1 MEKLSK
7 KDLSEKLFEFKE
19 NPIKAK
25 EYIEDLICVN
35 KGYLYYG
42 SINLDETFFINIK
55 DFKEQL
61 NEDIS
66 EMRRISKENPLME
79 EDEDL
84 YYEKNKDIEYSK
96 VQIGAS
102 FYKDLKNESSQI
114 INNLEDS
121 SSYKMRVNNTLVSKI
136 DKINN
141 SLENIEGSFLLEYTP
156 YLSSLYLT
164 KKNENDEFKT
174 KTYNF
179 MGNELQKEEP
189 SYKEFYARKKYNENH
204 RIAYKELNNFLNSGS
219 KSKEDFLNLA
229 SGFNSF
235 TDESFMNRS
244 NRFSKAELK
253 IVPDL
258 QEKNYIKIVKDDKEL
273 TVNGK
278 DVNLGEL
285 ITLDNSGMFL
295 FYKEQDKVKEHEKTL
310 DEMTYEVRKI
320 KRELEKEDFQS
331 LKEKVYSLVLNDD
344 NIREMTGDFKNKN
357 FTENKNL
364 VENEVKEIYE
374 DIFNGL
380 GNEFTNNFLVNNA
393 ENLGLTVNDDKKI
406 KEFLGENPED
416 YKETNYKETMNE
428 YVKNIYMVYVQEFG
442 AKVTAFSLNPNSTD
456 ITDEF
461 SEEEISGNSKYS
473 NNNVKNLEKVYD
485 DLYKYGKREVEKGK
499 EFLNNSIG
507 YSRLAE
513 IVGLE
518 VDMFSTKFH
527 ELEKKNELKEEKEL
541 SYKTKEKDIEKKETK
556 ENSKDDFDF

>member
-7 KDLSEKLFEFKE
+7 KDLREKLFEFKE

-42 SINLDETFFINIK
+42 SINLDETFFVHTK

-66 EMRRISKENPLME
+66 EMRRISEENPLME
-79 EDEDL
+79 KDEDL

-114 INNLEDS
+114 INNLKDD

-141 SLENIEGSFLLEYTP
+141 SFENIEGSFLLEYTP

-189 SYKEFYARKKYNENH
+189 SYKEFYVRKKYKEDNK
-204 RIAYKELNNFLNSGS
+204 IAYEELSAFLNSGS
-219 KSKEDFLNLA
+219 KSEENVLSLEN
-229 SGFNSF
+229 GFDNF
-235 TDESFMNRS
+235 TDESIIDRK
-244 NRFSKAELK
+244 NRFSKVELN

-320 KRELEKEDFQS
+320 KRELEKESFQS
-331 LKEKVYSLVLNDD
+331 LKENVYSLILNDD
-344 NIREMTGDFKNKN
+344 NIREIIGDFKNKN
-357 FTENKNL
+357 FIENKNL
-364 VENEVKEIYE
+364 LENEVKEIYE

-380 GNEFTNNFLVNNA
+380 ESDFTNNFLVNNA
-393 ENLGLTVNDDKKI
+393 QNLGLTVNDDKKI

-416 YKETNYKETMNE
+416 YKETMTE
-428 YVKNIYMVYVQEFG
+428 YVKSIYMVNVQEFG
-442 AKVTAFSLNPNSTD
+442 AKATAFSLNPNSTD

-461 SEEEISGNSKYS
+461 SEEEILGSS
-473 NNNVKNLEKVYD
+473 NNNVKKLEKVYD

-507 YSRLAE
+507 YSRLAK
-513 IVGLE
+513 IVKLE
-518 VDMFSTKFH
+518 VDMFSTKFY
-527 ELEKKNELKEEKEL
+527 ELEKKNELKEERKL
-541 SYKTKEKDIEKKETK
+541 SYKEKDIEKEKMK
-556 ENSKDDFDF
+556 ENSKDNFDFGIE

>member
-7 KDLSEKLFEFKE
+7 EDLREKLFEFKE

-42 SINLDETFFINIK
+42 SINLDETFFIHTK

-61 NEDIS
+61 NKDIS
-66 EMRRISKENPLME
+66 EMRRISEENPLME
-79 EDEDL
+79 KDEDL

-102 FYKDLKNESSQI
+102 FYKDLKNESFQI
-114 INNLEDS
+114 INNLENN
-121 SSYKMRVNNTLVSKI
+121 SSYKMRVNNSLVGKI
-136 DKINN
+136 DTINN
-141 SLENIEGSFLLEYTP
+141 SLEKIEGSFLLEYTP

-164 KKNENDEFKT
+164 KKDENDEFKT

-189 SYKEFYARKKYNENH
+189 SYKEFYARKKYKEDNK
-204 RIAYKELNNFLNSGS
+204 IAYKELNDFLNSGS
-219 KSKEDFLNLA
+219 KSEEDVLNLR
-229 SGFNSF
+229 SGFNNF
-235 TDESFMNRS
+235 TDESIIDTE
-244 NRFSKAELK
+244 NRFSKVELK

-285 ITLDNSGMFL
+285 IVLNNSGMFL

-320 KRELEKEDFQS
+320 KRELAKESFQS
-331 LKEKVYSLVLNDD
+331 LKEDVFSLVLNDD
-344 NIREMTGDFKNKN
+344 NIREITSDFKNKN
-357 FTENKNL
+357 FIENKNL
-364 VENEVKEIYE
+364 LENEVKEIYE

-380 GNEFTNNFLVNNA
+380 GNDFTNNFLVNNA
-393 ENLGLTVNDDKKI
+393 QNLGLTVNDVKKI
-406 KEFLGENPED
+406 KEFLEENPE
-416 YKETNYKETMNE
+416 NYKETMNE
-428 YVKNIYMVYVQEFG
+428 YVKNIYMVSVQEFG
-442 AKVTAFSLNPNSTD
+442 AKATAFSLNPNSKD

-461 SEEEISGNSKYS
+461 SKKEIVGSS
-473 NNNVKNLEKVYD
+473 NNNVKKLEKVYD
-485 DLYKYGKREVEKGK
+485 DLYKYGKREVDKGK
-499 EFLNNSIG
+499 EFLNNSIA
-507 YSRLAE
+507 YSRLAKM
-513 IVGLE
+513 VNLE
-518 VDMFSTKFH
+518 VDMFSTKFY
-527 ELEKKNELKEEKEL
+527 ELEKKNELKEERKL
-541 SYKTKEKDIEKKETK
+541 SYKEKDIEKEKMKEH
-556 ENSKDDFDF
+556 SKDNFDFGIE

>member
-7 KDLSEKLFEFKE
+7 KDLREKLFEFKE

-42 SINLDETFFINIK
+42 SINLDETFFIHNK

-61 NEDIS
+61 NGDIS

-79 EDEDL
+79 KDENL

-96 VQIGAS
+96 VQIGAT
-102 FYKDLKNESSQI
+102 FYKDLKNESFQI

-121 SSYKMRVNNTLVSKI
+121 ISYKMRVNNTLVSKI

-164 KKNENDEFKT
+164 KKDENDEFKT

-179 MGNELQKEEP
+179 MGNELEKEEP
-189 SYKEFYARKKYNENH
+189 SYKEFYARKKYEENH
-204 RIAYKELNNFLNSGS
+204 KIAYKELNIFLNSGS
-219 KSKEDFLNLA
+219 KSKEDFFNLE

-235 TDESFMNRS
+235 TDESIINRK
-244 NRFSKAELK
+244 NRFSKVELN

-258 QEKNYIKIVKDDKEL
+258 QEKNYIKIVKDDEEL

-285 ITLDNSGMFL
+285 IVLDNSGMFL

-331 LKEKVYSLVLNDD
+331 LKENVYSLVLNDD
-344 NIREMTGDFKNKN
+344 NIREITGNFKNKN
-357 FTENKNL
+357 FIENKNL
-364 VENEVKEIYE
+364 VENKVKEIYE

-380 GNEFTNNFLVNNA
+380 GNDFTNNFLVNNA
-393 ENLGLTVNDDKKI
+393 QNLGLTVNDDKKI
-406 KEFLGENPED
+406 KEFLEENPE
-416 YKETNYKETMNE
+416 NYKETMNE
-428 YVKNIYMVYVQEFG
+428 YVKNIYMVNVQEFG
-442 AKVTAFSLNPNSTD
+442 AKATAFSLNPNSTD

-461 SEEEISGNSKYS
+461 SEKEILGKLKT
-473 NNNVKNLEKVYD
+473 NNYVKKLEKVYD
-485 DLYKYGKREVEKGK
+485 DLYKFGKREVEKGK
-499 EFLNNSIG
+499 EFLNNSVA
-507 YSRLAE
+507 YSRLAKM
-513 IVGLE
+513 VNLE
-518 VDMFSTKFH
+518 VDMFSTKFYD
-527 ELEKKNELKEEKEL
+527 LEIKNELKEEKEL
-541 SYKTKEKDIEKKETK
+541 SYKTKEKDIEKEKTK
-556 ENSKDDFDF
+556 ENSKDDFDFGIE

>member
-7 KDLSEKLFEFKE
+7 KDLREKLFEFKE

-42 SINLDETFFINIK
+42 SINLDETFFVHTK

-66 EMRRISKENPLME
+66 EMRRISEENSLME

-114 INNLEDS
+114 INNLKDD

-141 SLENIEGSFLLEYTP
+141 SFENIEGSFLLEYTP

-189 SYKEFYARKKYNENH
+189 SYKEFYVRKKYKEDNK
-204 RIAYKELNNFLNSGS
+204 IAYEELSAFLNSGS
-219 KSKEDFLNLA
+219 KSEENVLSLEN
-229 SGFNSF
+229 GFDNF
-235 TDESFMNRS
+235 TDESIIDRK
-244 NRFSKAELK
+244 NRFSKVELN

-331 LKEKVYSLVLNDD
+331 LKENVYSLVLNDD
-344 NIREMTGDFKNKN
+344 NIREIIGDFKNKN
-357 FTENKNL
+357 FTKNKNL
-364 VENEVKEIYE
+364 VENLVENELKEIYE

-380 GNEFTNNFLVNNA
+380 GNDFTNNFLVNNA
-393 ENLGLTVNDDKKI
+393 QNLGLTVNDDKKI
-406 KEFLGENPED
+406 KEFLGENSED
-416 YKETNYKETMNE
+416 YKETMNE
-428 YVKNIYMVYVQEFG
+428 YVKSIYMVNIQEFG
-442 AKVTAFSLNPNSTD
+442 TKATAFSLNPNSTD

-461 SEEEISGNSKYS
+461 SEEEILGSS
-473 NNNVKNLEKVYD
+473 NNNVKKLEKVYD

-507 YSRLAE
+507 YSRLAK
-513 IVGLE
+513 IVKLE
-518 VDMFSTKFH
+518 VDMFSTKFY

-541 SYKTKEKDIEKKETK
+541 SYKTKEKDIEKTK
-556 ENSKDDFDF
+556 ENSKDDFDFGIE

>member
-7 KDLSEKLFEFKE
+7 KDLREKLFEFKE

-42 SINLDETFFINIK
+42 SINLDETFFIHTK

-66 EMRRISKENPLME
+66 EMRRISEENPLME

-114 INNLEDS
+114 INNLKDD
-121 SSYKMRVNNTLVSKI
+121 SSYKMRVNNTLVRKI

-189 SYKEFYARKKYNENH
+189 SYKEFYARKKYKENDK
-204 RIAYKELNNFLNSGS
+204 IAYEELNAFLNSGS
-219 KSKEDFLNLA
+219 KSKEDFLNLE

-235 TDESFMNRS
+235 TDESIIDTK
-244 NRFSKAELK
+244 NRFSKVELK

-258 QEKNYIKIVKDDKEL
+258 QEKNYIKIVNDDKEL

-285 ITLDNSGMFL
+285 MVLNNSGMFL

-331 LKEKVYSLVLNDD
+331 LKENVYSLVLNDD
-344 NIREMTGDFKNKN
+344 NIREIIGDFKNKN
-357 FTENKNL
+357 FIENKNL
-364 VENEVKEIYE
+364 LENEVKEIYE

-380 GNEFTNNFLVNNA
+380 ESDFTNNFLVNNA
-393 ENLGLTVNDDKKI
+393 QNLGLTVNDDKKI
-406 KEFLGENPED
+406 KEFLEENPE
-416 YKETNYKETMNE
+416 NYKETMNE
-428 YVKNIYMVYVQEFG
+428 YVKSIYMVNVQEFRTK
-442 AKVTAFSLNPNSTD
+442 ATAFSLNPNSTD

-461 SEEEISGNSKYS
+461 SEEEILGSS
-473 NNNVKNLEKVYD
+473 NNNVKKLEKVYD

-507 YSRLAE
+507 YSRLAK
-513 IVGLE
+513 IVKLE
-518 VDMFSTKFH
+518 VDMFSTKFY
-527 ELEKKNELKEEKEL
+527 ELEKKNELKEERKL
-541 SYKTKEKDIEKKETK
+541 SYKEKDIEKEKTE
-556 ENSKDDFDF
+556 ENSKDDFDFGIE

>member
-7 KDLSEKLFEFKE
+7 KDVREKLFEFKE
-19 NPIKAK
+19 NPIRAK

-42 SINLDETFFINIK
+42 NINLDETFFIHIK

-61 NEDIS
+61 NGDMS
-66 EMRRISKENPLME
+66 EMRRISEENPLME
-79 EDEDL
+79 KDEDL

-96 VQIGAS
+96 VEIGAT

-114 INNLEDS
+114 INNLKDS
-121 SSYKMRVNNTLVSKI
+121 ISYKMRVNNSLVSRI

-141 SLENIEGSFLLEYTP
+141 FLENIEGSFLLEYTP

-189 SYKEFYARKKYNENH
+189 SYKEFYVRKKYKEDNK
-204 RIAYKELNNFLNSGS
+204 IAYEELSAFLNSGS
-219 KSKEDFLNLA
+219 KSEENVLSLEN
-229 SGFNSF
+229 GFDNF
-235 TDESFMNRS
+235 TDESIIDRK
-244 NRFSKAELK
+244 NRFSKVELN

-331 LKEKVYSLVLNDD
+331 LKENVYSLVLNDD
-344 NIREMTGDFKNKN
+344 NIRKITGDFKNKN
-357 FTENKNL
+357 FIENKNL
-364 VENEVKEIYE
+364 IENEVKEIYE

-380 GNEFTNNFLVNNA
+380 GNDFTNNFLVNNA
-393 ENLGLTVNDDKKI
+393 QNLGLTVNDDKKI
-406 KEFLGENPED
+406 KEFLEENPE
-416 YKETNYKETMNE
+416 NYKETMNE
-428 YVKNIYMVYVQEFG
+428 YVKNIYMVSVQEFG
-442 AKVTAFSLNPNSTD
+442 AKATAFSLNPNSTD

-461 SEEEISGNSKYS
+461 SEKEILGSS
-473 NNNVKNLEKVYD
+473 NNNVKKLEKVYD
-485 DLYKYGKREVEKGK
+485 DLYKFGKREVEKGK
-499 EFLNNSIG
+499 EFLNNSVA
-507 YSRLAE
+507 YSRLAKM
-513 IVGLE
+513 VNLE
-518 VDMFSTKFH
+518 VDMFSTKFYD
-527 ELEKKNELKEEKEL
+527 LEIKNELKEEKEL
-541 SYKTKEKDIEKKETK
+541 SYKAKEKDIEKEKTK

>member
-7 KDLSEKLFEFKE
+7 KDVREKLFEFKE

-42 SINLDETFFINIK
+42 SINLDETFFIHTK

-66 EMRRISKENPLME
+66 EMRRISEENSLME

-96 VQIGAS
+96 VKIGAT

-114 INNLEDS
+114 INNLEDD
-121 SSYKMRVNNTLVSKI
+121 SSYKMRLNNSLVSKI

-164 KKNENDEFKT
+164 KKDENDEFKT

-179 MGNELQKEEP
+179 MGNELEKEEP
-189 SYKEFYARKKYNENH
+189 SYKEFYARKKYEENH
-204 RIAYKELNNFLNSGS
+204 KIAYKELNIFLNSGS
-219 KSKEDFLNLA
+219 KSKEDFLNLE

-235 TDESFMNRS
+235 TDESIINRK
-244 NRFSKAELK
+244 NRFSKVELN

-258 QEKNYIKIVKDDKEL
+258 QEKNYIKIVKDDEEL
-273 TVNGK
+273 KVNGK

-285 ITLDNSGMFL
+285 IVLDNSGMFL

-310 DEMTYEVRKI
+310 DEMTYEVRKL

-331 LKEKVYSLVLNDD
+331 LKENVYSLVLNDD
-344 NIREMTGDFKNKN
+344 NIREITNNFKNKN
-357 FTENKNL
+357 FIENKNF
-364 VENEVKEIYE
+364 VENKVKEIYE
-374 DIFNGL
+374 DIFTGL
-380 GNEFTNNFLVNNA
+380 GNDFTNNFLVNNA
-393 ENLGLTVNDDKKI
+393 QNLGLTVNDDKKI

-428 YVKNIYMVYVQEFG
+428 YVKNIYMVNVQEFG
-442 AKVTAFSLNPNSTD
+442 AKATAFSLNPNSTD

-461 SEEEISGNSKYS
+461 SEEEILGSS
-473 NNNVKNLEKVYD
+473 NNNVKKLEKVYD

-499 EFLNNSIG
+499 EFLNNSVAF
-507 YSRLAE
+507 SRLAKM
-513 IVGLE
+513 VKLE
-518 VDMFSTKFH
+518 VDMFSTKFY
-527 ELEKKNELKEEKEL
+527 ELEIKNELKEKRKL
-541 SYKTKEKDIEKKETK
+541 SDKAKDNDIEK
-556 ENSKDDFDF
+556 ENSKDDFDFGIE

>member
-7 KDLSEKLFEFKE
+7 KDLREKLFEFKE

-42 SINLDETFFINIK
+42 SINLDETFFIHNK

-66 EMRRISKENPLME
+66 EMRRISNENPLME
-79 EDEDL
+79 KDENV

-96 VQIGAS
+96 VQIGAT
-102 FYKDLKNESSQI
+102 FYKDLKNESFQI
-114 INNLEDS
+114 INNLEDD
-121 SSYKMRVNNTLVSKI
+121 SSYKMRVNNTLVGKI

-141 SLENIEGSFLLEYTP
+141 SLEKIEGSFLLEYTP

-164 KKNENDEFKT
+164 KKNNNDEFKT

-189 SYKEFYARKKYNENH
+189 SYKEFYVRKKYKEDNK
-204 RIAYKELNNFLNSGS
+204 IAYEELSAFLNSGS
-219 KSKEDFLNLA
+219 KSEENVLSLGN
-229 SGFNSF
+229 GFDNF
-235 TDESFMNRS
+235 TDESIIDKK
-244 NRFSKAELK
+244 NRFSKVELN

-258 QEKNYIKIVKDDKEL
+258 QEKNYIKIVKDDEEL

-285 ITLDNSGMFL
+285 IVLDNSGMFL

-331 LKEKVYSLVLNDD
+331 LKENVYSLVLNDD
-344 NIREMTGDFKNKN
+344 NIREITNDFKNKN
-357 FTENKNL
+357 FIENKNF
-364 VENEVKEIYE
+364 VENEVKKIYE
-374 DIFNGL
+374 DIFTGL
-380 GNEFTNNFLVNNA
+380 GNDFTNNFLVNNA
-393 ENLGLTVNDDKKI
+393 QNLGLTVNDDKKI
-406 KEFLGENPED
+406 KEFLEENPE
-416 YKETNYKETMNE
+416 NYKETMNE
-428 YVKNIYMVYVQEFG
+428 YVKNIYMVNVQEFG
-442 AKVTAFSLNPNSTD
+442 AKATAFSLNPNSTD

-461 SEEEISGNSKYS
+461 SEKEILGSS
-473 NNNVKNLEKVYD
+473 NNNVEKLEKVYD
-485 DLYKYGKREVEKGK
+485 DLYKFGKREVEKGK
-499 EFLNNSIG
+499 EFLNNSVA
-507 YSRLAE
+507 YSRLAKM
-513 IVGLE
+513 VNLE
-518 VDMFSTKFH
+518 VDMFSTKFYD
-527 ELEKKNELKEEKEL
+527 LEIKNELKEERKL
-541 SYKTKEKDIEKKETK
+541 SYKAKEKDIEKEKTK
-556 ENSKDDFDF
+556 ENSKDDDFGIE

>member
-7 KDLSEKLFEFKE
+7 KDLREKLFEFKE

-42 SINLDETFFINIK
+42 SINLDETFFIHNK

-66 EMRRISKENPLME
+66 EMRRISNENPLME
-79 EDEDL
+79 KDENV

-96 VQIGAS
+96 VQIGAT
-102 FYKDLKNESSQI
+102 FYKDLKNESFQI
-114 INNLEDS
+114 INNLKDD
-121 SSYKMRVNNTLVSKI
+121 SSYKMRVNNTLVRKI

-179 MGNELQKEEP
+179 MGNELEKEEP
-189 SYKEFYARKKYNENH
+189 SYKEFYARKKYEENH
-204 RIAYKELNNFLNSGS
+204 KTAYKELNNFLNSGS
-219 KSKEDFLNLA
+219 KSKEDFLNLE

-235 TDESFMNRS
+235 TDENMINRK
-244 NRFSKAELK
+244 NRFSKVELN

-331 LKEKVYSLVLNDD
+331 LKENVYSLVLNDD
-344 NIREMTGDFKNKN
+344 NIRKITGDFKNKN
-357 FTENKNL
+357 FIENKNL
-364 VENEVKEIYE
+364 IENEVKEIYE

-380 GNEFTNNFLVNNA
+380 GNDFTNNFLVNNA
-393 ENLGLTVNDDKKI
+393 QNLGLTVNDDKKI
-406 KEFLGENPED
+406 KEFLEENPE
-416 YKETNYKETMNE
+416 NYKETMNE
-428 YVKNIYMVYVQEFG
+428 YVKSIYMVNVQEFG
-442 AKVTAFSLNPNSTD
+442 TKATAFSLNPNSTD

-461 SEEEISGNSKYS
+461 SEEEILGSS
-473 NNNVKNLEKVYD
+473 NNNVKKLEKVYD

-507 YSRLAE
+507 YSRLAK
-513 IVGLE
+513 IVKLE
-518 VDMFSTKFH
+518 VDMFSTKFY
-527 ELEKKNELKEEKEL
+527 ELEKKNELKEERKL
-541 SYKTKEKDIEKKETK
+541 SYKEKDIEKEKTE
-556 ENSKDDFDF
+556 ENSKDDFDFGIE

>member
-7 KDLSEKLFEFKE
+7 KDLREKLFEFKE

-42 SINLDETFFINIK
+42 SINLDETFFIHTK

-66 EMRRISKENPLME
+66 EMRRISEENPLME

-114 INNLEDS
+114 INNLKDD
-121 SSYKMRVNNTLVSKI
+121 SSYKMRVNNTLVRKI

-189 SYKEFYARKKYNENH
+189 SYKEFYARKKYKENDK
-204 RIAYKELNNFLNSGS
+204 IAYEELNAFLNSGS
-219 KSKEDFLNLA
+219 KSKEDFLNLE

-235 TDESFMNRS
+235 TDESIIDTK
-244 NRFSKAELK
+244 NRFSKVELK

-258 QEKNYIKIVKDDKEL
+258 QEKNYIKIVNDDKEL

-285 ITLDNSGMFL
+285 MVLNNSGMFL

-331 LKEKVYSLVLNDD
+331 LKENVYSLVLNDD
-344 NIREMTGDFKNKN
+344 NIREIIGDFKNKN
-357 FTENKNL
+357 FIENKNL
-364 VENEVKEIYE
+364 LENEVKEIYE

-380 GNEFTNNFLVNNA
+380 ESDFTNNFLVNNA
-393 ENLGLTVNDDKKI
+393 QNLGLTVNDDKKI
-406 KEFLGENPED
+406 KEFLEENPE
-416 YKETNYKETMNE
+416 NYKETMNE
-428 YVKNIYMVYVQEFG
+428 YVKSIYMVNVQEFG
-442 AKVTAFSLNPNSTD
+442 TKATAFSLNPNSTD

-461 SEEEISGNSKYS
+461 SEEEILGSS
-473 NNNVKNLEKVYD
+473 NNNVKKLEKVYD

-507 YSRLAE
+507 YSRLAK
-513 IVGLE
+513 IVKLE
-518 VDMFSTKFH
+518 VDMFSTKFY
-527 ELEKKNELKEEKEL
+527 ELEKKNELKEERKL
-541 SYKTKEKDIEKKETK
+541 SYKEKDIEKEKTE
-556 ENSKDDFDF
+556 ENSKDDFDFGIE

>member
-7 KDLSEKLFEFKE
+7 KDLREKLFEFKE

-42 SINLDETFFINIK
+42 SINLDETFFIHTK

-66 EMRRISKENPLME
+66 EMRRISEENPLME

-114 INNLEDS
+114 INNLKDD
-121 SSYKMRVNNTLVSKI
+121 SSYKMRVNNTLVRKI

-179 MGNELQKEEP
+179 MGNELEKEEP
-189 SYKEFYARKKYNENH
+189 SYKEFYARKKYEENH
-204 RIAYKELNNFLNSGS
+204 KTAYKELNNFLNSGS
-219 KSKEDFLNLA
+219 KSKEDFLNLE

-235 TDESFMNRS
+235 TDENMINRK
-244 NRFSKAELK
+244 NRFSKVELN

-331 LKEKVYSLVLNDD
+331 LKENVYSLVLNDD
-344 NIREMTGDFKNKN
+344 NIRKITGDFKNKN
-357 FTENKNL
+357 FIENKNL

-380 GNEFTNNFLVNNA
+380 GNDFTNNFLVNNA
-393 ENLGLTVNDDKKI
+393 QNLGLTVNDDKKI

-416 YKETNYKETMNE
+416 YKETMNE
-428 YVKNIYMVYVQEFG
+428 YMKSIYMVNVQEFG
-442 AKVTAFSLNPNSTD
+442 AKATAFSLNPNSTD

-461 SEEEISGNSKYS
+461 SEEEILGSS
-473 NNNVKNLEKVYD
+473 NNNVKKLEKVYD

-499 EFLNNSIG
+499 EFLNNSVAF
-507 YSRLAE
+507 SRLAKM
-513 IVGLE
+513 VKLE
-518 VDMFSTKFH
+518 VDMFSTKFY
-527 ELEKKNELKEEKEL
+527 ELEIKNELKEKRKLSEKA
-541 SYKTKEKDIEKKETK
+541 KDNDIEK
-556 ENSKDDFDF
+556 ENSKDDFDFGIE

>member
-7 KDLSEKLFEFKE
+7 KDVREKLFEFKE
-19 NPIKAK
+19 NPIRAK

-42 SINLDETFFINIK
+42 SINLDEIFFIHTK

-66 EMRRISKENPLME
+66 EMRRISEENPLME

-114 INNLEDS
+114 INNLKDD
-121 SSYKMRVNNTLVSKI
+121 SSYKMRVNNTLVRKI

-179 MGNELQKEEP
+179 MGNELEKEEP
-189 SYKEFYARKKYNENH
+189 SYKEFYARKKYKENDK
-204 RIAYKELNNFLNSGS
+204 IAYEELNAFLNSGS
-219 KSKEDFLNLA
+219 KSKEDFLNLE

-235 TDESFMNRS
+235 TDESIIDTK
-244 NRFSKAELK
+244 NRFSKVELK

-258 QEKNYIKIVKDDKEL
+258 QEKNYIKIVNDDKEL

-285 ITLDNSGMFL
+285 IVLDNSGMFL

-310 DEMTYEVRKI
+310 DEITYEVRKI
-320 KRELEKEDFQS
+320 KRELEKENFQS
-331 LKEKVYSLVLNDD
+331 LKENVYSLVLNDD
-344 NIREMTGDFKNKN
+344 NIREITNDFKNKN
-357 FTENKNL
+357 FIENKNF
-364 VENEVKEIYE
+364 VENEVKKIYE
-374 DIFNGL
+374 DIFTGL
-380 GNEFTNNFLVNNA
+380 GNDFTNNFLVNNA
-393 ENLGLTVNDDKKI
+393 QNLGLTVNDDKKI
-406 KEFLGENPED
+406 KEFLEENLE
-416 YKETNYKETMNE
+416 NYKETMNE
-428 YVKNIYMVYVQEFG
+428 YVKNIYMVNVQEFG
-442 AKVTAFSLNPNSTD
+442 AKATAFSLNPNSTD

-461 SEEEISGNSKYS
+461 SEKEILGSS
-473 NNNVKNLEKVYD
+473 NNNVKKLEKVYD
-485 DLYKYGKREVEKGK
+485 DLYKFGKREVEKGK
-499 EFLNNSIG
+499 EFLNNSVA
-507 YSRLAE
+507 YSRLAKM
-513 IVGLE
+513 VNLE
-518 VDMFSTKFH
+518 VDMFSTKFY
-527 ELEKKNELKEEKEL
+527 ELEIKNELKEKRKL
-541 SYKTKEKDIEKKETK
+541 SYKEKDIEKEKMK
-556 ENSKDDFDF
+556 ENSKDNFDFGIE

>member
-7 KDLSEKLFEFKE
+7 KDLREKLFEFKE

-42 SINLDETFFINIK
+42 SINLDETFFIHNK

-61 NEDIS
+61 NGDIS

-79 EDEDL
+79 KDENL

-96 VQIGAS
+96 VQIGAT
-102 FYKDLKNESSQI
+102 FYKDLKNESFQI

-121 SSYKMRVNNTLVSKI
+121 IAYKMRVNNTLVSKI

-164 KKNENDEFKT
+164 KKDENDEFKT

-179 MGNELQKEEP
+179 MGEELQKEEP
-189 SYKEFYARKKYNENH
+189 SYKEFYARKKYKENDK
-204 RIAYKELNNFLNSGS
+204 IAYKELNNFLNSGS
-219 KSKEDFLNLA
+219 KSKEDFLNLE
-229 SGFNSF
+229 SGFYSF
-235 TDESFMNRS
+235 TDESIIDKK
-244 NRFSKAELK
+244 NRFSKVELH

-258 QEKNYIKIVKDDKEL
+258 QEKNYIKIVKDDEEL
-273 TVNGK
+273 TVNGE

-285 ITLDNSGMFL
+285 IVLDNSGMFL

-331 LKEKVYSLVLNDD
+331 LKENVYSLVLNDD
-344 NIREMTGDFKNKN
+344 NIREITNDFKNKN
-357 FTENKNL
+357 FIENKNF
-364 VENEVKEIYE
+364 VENEVKKIYE
-374 DIFNGL
+374 DIFTGL
-380 GNEFTNNFLVNNA
+380 GNDFTNNFLVNNA
-393 ENLGLTVNDDKKI
+393 QNLGLTVNDDKKI
-406 KEFLGENPED
+406 KEFLEENPE
-416 YKETNYKETMNE
+416 NYKETMNE
-428 YVKNIYMVYVQEFG
+428 YVKNIYMVNVQEFG
-442 AKVTAFSLNPNSTD
+442 AKATAFSLNPNSTD

-461 SEEEISGNSKYS
+461 SEKEILGKLKT
-473 NNNVKNLEKVYD
+473 NNYVEKLEKVYD
-485 DLYKYGKREVEKGK
+485 DLYKFGKREVEKGK
-499 EFLNNSIG
+499 EFLNNSVA
-507 YSRLAE
+507 YSRLAKM
-513 IVGLE
+513 VNLE
-518 VDMFSTKFH
+518 VDMFSTKFYD
-527 ELEKKNELKEEKEL
+527 LEIKNELKEERKL
-541 SYKTKEKDIEKKETK
+541 SYKTKEKDIEKEKTK
-556 ENSKDDFDF
+556 ENSKDDFDFEIK

>member
-7 KDLSEKLFEFKE
+7 EDLREKLFEFKE

-42 SINLDETFFINIK
+42 SINLDETFFIHTK

-61 NEDIS
+61 NKDIS
-66 EMRRISKENPLME
+66 EMRRISEENPLME
-79 EDEDL
+79 KDEDL

-102 FYKDLKNESSQI
+102 FYKDLKNESFQI
-114 INNLEDS
+114 INNLENN
-121 SSYKMRVNNTLVSKI
+121 SSYKMRVNNSLVGKI
-136 DKINN
+136 DTINN
-141 SLENIEGSFLLEYTP
+141 SLEKIEGSFLLEYTP

-164 KKNENDEFKT
+164 KKDENDEFKT

-189 SYKEFYARKKYNENH
+189 SYKEFYARKKYKEDN
-204 RIAYKELNNFLNSGS
+204 RIAYKELNDFLNSGS
-219 KSKEDFLNLA
+219 KSEEDVLNLRN
-229 SGFNSF
+229 GFNKF
-235 TDESFMNRS
+235 TDESIIDTE
-244 NRFSKAELK
+244 NRFSKVELK

-285 ITLDNSGMFL
+285 IVLDNSGMFL

-320 KRELEKEDFQS
+320 KRELAKESFQS
-331 LKEKVYSLVLNDD
+331 LKEDVFSLVLNDD
-344 NIREMTGDFKNKN
+344 NIREITSDFKNKN
-357 FTENKNL
+357 FIENKNL
-364 VENEVKEIYE
+364 LENEVKEIYE

-380 GNEFTNNFLVNNA
+380 GNDFTNNFLVNNA
-393 ENLGLTVNDDKKI
+393 QNLGLTVNDDKKI
-406 KEFLGENPED
+406 KEFLEENPE
-416 YKETNYKETMNE
+416 NYKETMNE
-428 YVKNIYMVYVQEFG
+428 YVKNIYMVSVQEFG
-442 AKVTAFSLNPNSTD
+442 AKATAFSLNPNSKD

-461 SEEEISGNSKYS
+461 SKKEIVGSS
-473 NNNVKNLEKVYD
+473 NNNVKKLEKVYD
-485 DLYKYGKREVEKGK
+485 DLYKYGKREVDKGK
-499 EFLNNSIG
+499 EFLNNSIA
-507 YSRLAE
+507 YSRLAKM
-513 IVGLE
+513 VNLE
-518 VDMFSTKFH
+518 VDMFSTKFY
-527 ELEKKNELKEEKEL
+527 ELEKKNELKEERKL
-541 SYKTKEKDIEKKETK
+541 SYKEKDIEKEKMK
-556 ENSKDDFDF
+556 ENSKDNFDFGIE

>member
-7 KDLSEKLFEFKE
+7 KVLREKLFEFKE

-42 SINLDETFFINIK
+42 SINLDETFFIHTK

-66 EMRRISKENPLME
+66 EMRRISEENPLME

-114 INNLEDS
+114 INNLKDD
-121 SSYKMRVNNTLVSKI
+121 SSYKMRVNNTLVRKI

-164 KKNENDEFKT
+164 KKDEKDEFKT

-189 SYKEFYARKKYNENH
+189 SYKEFYARKKYKENDK
-204 RIAYKELNNFLNSGS
+204 IPYKELNAFLNSGS
-219 KSKEDFLNLA
+219 KSEEDVLSLEN
-229 SGFNSF
+229 GFDNF
-235 TDESFMNRS
+235 TDESIIDTK
-244 NRFSKAELK
+244 NRFSKVELK

-258 QEKNYIKIVKDDKEL
+258 QEKNYIKIVNDDNEL

-285 ITLDNSGMFL
+285 MVLNNSGMFL

-331 LKEKVYSLVLNDD
+331 LKENVYSLVLNDD
-344 NIREMTGDFKNKN
+344 NIREITNNFKNKN
-357 FTENKNL
+357 FIENKNF
-364 VENEVKEIYE
+364 VENEVKKIYE
-374 DIFNGL
+374 DIFTGL
-380 GNEFTNNFLVNNA
+380 GNDFTNNFLVNNA
-393 ENLGLTVNDDKKI
+393 QNLGLTVNDDKKI
-406 KEFLGENPED
+406 KEFLEENPE
-416 YKETNYKETMNE
+416 NYKETMNE
-428 YVKNIYMVYVQEFG
+428 YVKNIYMVNVQEFG
-442 AKVTAFSLNPNSTD
+442 AKATAFSLNPNSTD

-461 SEEEISGNSKYS
+461 SEKEILGSS
-473 NNNVKNLEKVYD
+473 NNNVKKLEKVYD
-485 DLYKYGKREVEKGK
+485 DLYKFGKREVEKGK

-507 YSRLAE
+507 YSRLAK
-513 IVGLE
+513 IVKLE
-518 VDMFSTKFH
+518 VDMFSTKFY
-527 ELEKKNELKEEKEL
+527 ELEKKNELKEERKL
-541 SYKTKEKDIEKKETK
+541 SYKEKDIEKEKTE
-556 ENSKDDFDF
+556 ENSKDDFDFGIE

>member
-7 KDLSEKLFEFKE
+7 KDLREKLFEFKE

-42 SINLDETFFINIK
+42 SINLDETFFIHTK

-66 EMRRISKENPLME
+66 EMRRISEENPLME

-114 INNLEDS
+114 INNLKDD
-121 SSYKMRVNNTLVSKI
+121 SSYKMRVNNTLVRKI

-179 MGNELQKEEP
+179 MGNELEKEEP
-189 SYKEFYARKKYNENH
+189 SYKEFYARKKYEENH
-204 RIAYKELNNFLNSGS
+204 KTAYKELNNFLNSGS
-219 KSKEDFLNLA
+219 KSKEDFLNLE

-235 TDESFMNRS
+235 TDENMINRK
-244 NRFSKAELK
+244 NRFSKVELN

-331 LKEKVYSLVLNDD
+331 LKENVYSLVLNDD
-344 NIREMTGDFKNKN
+344 NIRKITGDFKNKN
-357 FTENKNL
+357 FIENKNL

-380 GNEFTNNFLVNNA
+380 GNDFTNNFLVNNA
-393 ENLGLTVNDDKKI
+393 QNLGLTVNDDKKI

-416 YKETNYKETMNE
+416 YKETMNE
-428 YVKNIYMVYVQEFG
+428 YVKSIYMVNVQEFG
-442 AKVTAFSLNPNSTD
+442 AKATAFSLNPNSTD

-461 SEEEISGNSKYS
+461 SEEEILGSS
-473 NNNVKNLEKVYD
+473 NNNVKKLEKVYD

-499 EFLNNSIG
+499 EFLNNSVAF
-507 YSRLAE
+507 SRLAKM
-513 IVGLE
+513 VKLE
-518 VDMFSTKFH
+518 VDMFSTKFY
-527 ELEKKNELKEEKEL
+527 ELEIKNELKEKRKLSEKA
-541 SYKTKEKDIEKKETK
+541 KDNDIEK
-556 ENSKDDFDF
+556 ENSKDNFDFRIE

>member
-7 KDLSEKLFEFKE
+7 KDLREKLFEFKE

-42 SINLDETFFINIK
+42 SINLDETFFIHTK

-66 EMRRISKENPLME
+66 EMRRISEENPLME

-114 INNLEDS
+114 INNLKDD
-121 SSYKMRVNNTLVSKI
+121 SSYKMRVNNTLVRKI

-189 SYKEFYARKKYNENH
+189 SYKEFYARKKYKENDK
-204 RIAYKELNNFLNSGS
+204 IAYEELNAFLNSGS
-219 KSKEDFLNLA
+219 KSKEDFLDLE

-235 TDESFMNRS
+235 TDESIIDTK
-244 NRFSKAELK
+244 NRFSKVELK

-258 QEKNYIKIVKDDKEL
+258 QEKNYIKIVNDDKEL

-285 ITLDNSGMFL
+285 MVLNNSGMFL

-331 LKEKVYSLVLNDD
+331 LKENVYSLVLNDD
-344 NIREMTGDFKNKN
+344 NIREIIGDFKNKN
-357 FTENKNL
+357 FIENKNL
-364 VENEVKEIYE
+364 LENEVKEIYE

-380 GNEFTNNFLVNNA
+380 ESDFTNNFLVNNA
-393 ENLGLTVNDDKKI
+393 QNLGLTVNDDKKI
-406 KEFLGENPED
+406 KEFLEENPE
-416 YKETNYKETMNE
+416 NYKETMNE
-428 YVKNIYMVYVQEFG
+428 YVKSIYMVNVQEFG
-442 AKVTAFSLNPNSTD
+442 TKATAFSLNPNSTD

-461 SEEEISGNSKYS
+461 SEEEILGSS
-473 NNNVKNLEKVYD
+473 NNNVKKLEKVYD

-507 YSRLAE
+507 YSRLAK
-513 IVGLE
+513 IVKLE
-518 VDMFSTKFH
+518 VDMFSTKFY
-527 ELEKKNELKEEKEL
+527 ELEKKNELKEERKL
-541 SYKTKEKDIEKKETK
+541 SYKEKDIEKEKTE
-556 ENSKDDFDF
+556 ENSKDDFDFGIE

>member
-7 KDLSEKLFEFKE
+7 KDLREKLFEFKE

-42 SINLDETFFINIK
+42 SINLDETFFIHNK

-66 EMRRISKENPLME
+66 EMRRISEENPLME

-114 INNLEDS
+114 INNLKDD

-141 SLENIEGSFLLEYTP
+141 SLEKIEGSFLLEYTP

-164 KKNENDEFKT
+164 KKDENDEFKT

-179 MGNELQKEEP
+179 MGNELEKEEP
-189 SYKEFYARKKYNENH
+189 SYKEFYARKKYKENNKT
-204 RIAYKELNNFLNSGS
+204 AYKELNDFLNSGS
-219 KSKEDFLNLA
+219 KSKEDVFSLENN
-229 SGFNSF
+229 FKNF
-235 TDESFMNRS
+235 TDESIIDKE
-244 NRFSKAELK
+244 NRFSKVELH

-258 QEKNYIKIVKDDKEL
+258 QEKNYIKIVKDDEEL

-331 LKEKVYSLVLNDD
+331 LKENVYSLVLNDD
-344 NIREMTGDFKNKN
+344 NIREITNNFKKKN
-357 FTENKNL
+357 FIENKNL

-374 DIFNGL
+374 DIFTGL
-380 GNEFTNNFLVNNA
+380 GNDFTNNFLVNNA
-393 ENLGLTVNDDKKI
+393 QNLGLTVNDDKKI
-406 KEFLGENPED
+406 KEFLEENPE
-416 YKETNYKETMNE
+416 NYKETMNE
-428 YVKNIYMVYVQEFG
+428 YVKNIYMVNVQEFG
-442 AKVTAFSLNPNSTD
+442 AKATAFSLNPNSTD

-461 SEEEISGNSKYS
+461 SEKEILGSS
-473 NNNVKNLEKVYD
+473 NNNVKKLEKVYD
-485 DLYKYGKREVEKGK
+485 DLYKFGKREVEKGK
-499 EFLNNSIG
+499 EFLNNSVA
-507 YSRLAE
+507 YSRLAKM
-513 IVGLE
+513 VNLE
-518 VDMFSTKFH
+518 VDMFSTKFYD
-527 ELEKKNELKEEKEL
+527 LEIKNELKEEKEL
-541 SYKTKEKDIEKKETK
+541 SYKTKEKDIEKEKTK
-556 ENSKDDFDF
+556 ENSKDDFDFGIE

>member
-7 KDLSEKLFEFKE
+7 KDLREKLFEFKE

-42 SINLDETFFINIK
+42 SINLDETFFIHTK

-66 EMRRISKENPLME
+66 EMRRISEENPLME

-114 INNLEDS
+114 INNLKDD
-121 SSYKMRVNNTLVSKI
+121 SSYKMRVNNTLVRKI

-189 SYKEFYARKKYNENH
+189 SYKEFYARKKYKENDK
-204 RIAYKELNNFLNSGS
+204 IAYEELNAFLNSGS
-219 KSKEDFLNLA
+219 KSKEDFLNLE

-235 TDESFMNRS
+235 TDESIIDTK
-244 NRFSKAELK
+244 NRFSKVELK

-258 QEKNYIKIVKDDKEL
+258 QEKNYIKIVNDDKEL

-285 ITLDNSGMFL
+285 MVLNNSGMFL

-331 LKEKVYSLVLNDD
+331 LKENVYSLVLNDD
-344 NIREMTGDFKNKN
+344 NIREIIGDFKNKN
-357 FTENKNL
+357 FTKTKNL
-364 VENEVKEIYE
+364 LENEVKEIYE

-380 GNEFTNNFLVNNA
+380 ESDFTNNFLVNNA
-393 ENLGLTVNDDKKI
+393 QNLGLTVNDDKKI
-406 KEFLGENPED
+406 KEFLEENPE
-416 YKETNYKETMNE
+416 NYKETMNE
-428 YVKNIYMVYVQEFG
+428 YVKSIYMVNVQEFG
-442 AKVTAFSLNPNSTD
+442 TKATAFSLNPNSTD

-461 SEEEISGNSKYS
+461 SEEEILGSS
-473 NNNVKNLEKVYD
+473 NNNVKKLEKVYD

-507 YSRLAE
+507 YSRLAK
-513 IVGLE
+513 IVKLE
-518 VDMFSTKFH
+518 VDMFSTKFY
-527 ELEKKNELKEEKEL
+527 ELEKKNELKEERKL
-541 SYKTKEKDIEKKETK
+541 SYKEKDIEKEKTE
-556 ENSKDDFDF
+556 ENSKDDFDFGIE

>member
-7 KDLSEKLFEFKE
+7 KDLREKLFEFKE

-42 SINLDETFFINIK
+42 SINLDETFFIHNK

-61 NEDIS
+61 NGDIS

-79 EDEDL
+79 KDENL

-96 VQIGAS
+96 VQIGAT
-102 FYKDLKNESSQI
+102 FYKDLKNESFQI

-121 SSYKMRVNNTLVSKI
+121 ISYKMRVNNTLVSKI

-164 KKNENDEFKT
+164 KKDENDEFKT

-179 MGNELQKEEP
+179 MGNELEKEEP
-189 SYKEFYARKKYNENH
+189 SYKEFYARKKYEENH
-204 RIAYKELNNFLNSGS
+204 KTAYKELNNFLNSGS
-219 KSKEDFLNLA
+219 KSKEDFLNLE

-235 TDESFMNRS
+235 TDENIIDKK
-244 NRFSKAELK
+244 NRFSKVELH

-258 QEKNYIKIVKDDKEL
+258 QEKNYIKIVKDDEEL

-331 LKEKVYSLVLNDD
+331 LKENVYSLVLNDD
-344 NIREMTGDFKNKN
+344 NIREITGNFKNKN
-357 FTENKNL
+357 FIENKNL
-364 VENEVKEIYE
+364 VENKVKEIYE

-380 GNEFTNNFLVNNA
+380 GNDFTNNFLVNNA
-393 ENLGLTVNDDKKI
+393 QNLGLTVNDDKKI
-406 KEFLGENPED
+406 KEFLEENPE
-416 YKETNYKETMNE
+416 NYKETMNE
-428 YVKNIYMVYVQEFG
+428 YVKNIYMVNVQEFG
-442 AKVTAFSLNPNSTD
+442 AKATAFSLNPNSTD

-461 SEEEISGNSKYS
+461 SEKEILGKLKT
-473 NNNVKNLEKVYD
+473 NNYVKKLEKVYD
-485 DLYKYGKREVEKGK
+485 DLYKFGKREVEKGK
-499 EFLNNSIG
+499 EFLNNSVA
-507 YSRLAE
+507 YSRLAKM
-513 IVGLE
+513 VKLE
-518 VDMFSTKFH
+518 VDMFSTKFY
-527 ELEKKNELKEEKEL
+527 ELEKKNELKEERKL
-541 SYKTKEKDIEKKETK
+541 SYKEKDIEKEKTK
-556 ENSKDDFDF
+556 ENSKDNFDFGIE

>member
-7 KDLSEKLFEFKE
+7 EDLREKLFEFKE

-42 SINLDETFFINIK
+42 SINLDETFFIHTK

-61 NEDIS
+61 NKDIS
-66 EMRRISKENPLME
+66 EMRRISEENPLME
-79 EDEDL
+79 KDEDL

-102 FYKDLKNESSQI
+102 FYKDLKNESFQI
-114 INNLEDS
+114 INNLENN
-121 SSYKMRVNNTLVSKI
+121 SSYKMRVNNSLVGKI
-136 DKINN
+136 DTINN
-141 SLENIEGSFLLEYTP
+141 SLEKIEGSFLLEYTP

-164 KKNENDEFKT
+164 KKDENDEFKT

-189 SYKEFYARKKYNENH
+189 SYKEFYARKKYKEDNK
-204 RIAYKELNNFLNSGS
+204 IAYKELNDFLNSGS
-219 KSKEDFLNLA
+219 KSEEDVLNLR
-229 SGFNSF
+229 SGFNNF
-235 TDESFMNRS
+235 TDESIIDTE
-244 NRFSKAELK
+244 NRFSKVELK

-285 ITLDNSGMFL
+285 IVLNNSGMFL

-320 KRELEKEDFQS
+320 KRELAKESFQS
-331 LKEKVYSLVLNDD
+331 LKEDVFSLVLNDD
-344 NIREMTGDFKNKN
+344 NIREITSDFKNKN
-357 FTENKNL
+357 FIENKNL
-364 VENEVKEIYE
+364 LENEVKEIYE

-380 GNEFTNNFLVNNA
+380 GNDFTNNFLVNNA
-393 ENLGLTVNDDKKI
+393 QNLGLTVNDDKKI
-406 KEFLGENPED
+406 KEFLEENPE
-416 YKETNYKETMNE
+416 NYKETMNE
-428 YVKNIYMVYVQEFG
+428 YVKNIYMVSVQEFG
-442 AKVTAFSLNPNSTD
+442 AKATAFSLNPNSKD

-461 SEEEISGNSKYS
+461 SKKEIVGSS
-473 NNNVKNLEKVYD
+473 NNNVKKLEKVYD
-485 DLYKYGKREVEKGK
+485 DLYKYGKREVDKGK
-499 EFLNNSIG
+499 EFLNNSIA
-507 YSRLAE
+507 YSRLAKM
-513 IVGLE
+513 VNLE
-518 VDMFSTKFH
+518 VDMFSTKFY
-527 ELEKKNELKEEKEL
+527 ELEKKNELKEERKL
-541 SYKTKEKDIEKKETK
+541 SYKEKDIEKEKMK
-556 ENSKDDFDF
+556 ENSKDNFDFGIE

>member
-7 KDLSEKLFEFKE
+7 KDLREKLFEFKE

-42 SINLDETFFINIK
+42 SINLDETFFIHNK

-61 NEDIS
+61 NGDIS
-66 EMRRISKENPLME
+66 ETRRISKENPLME
-79 EDEDL
+79 KDENL

-96 VQIGAS
+96 VQIGAT
-102 FYKDLKNESSQI
+102 FYKDLKNESFQI

-121 SSYKMRVNNTLVSKI
+121 ISYKMRVNNTLVSKI

-164 KKNENDEFKT
+164 KKDENDEFKT

-179 MGNELQKEEP
+179 MGNELEKEEP
-189 SYKEFYARKKYNENH
+189 SYKEFYARKKYEGNH
-204 RIAYKELNNFLNSGS
+204 KTAYKELNNFLNSGS
-219 KSKEDFLNLA
+219 KSEEDVLSLEN
-229 SGFNSF
+229 GFDNF
-235 TDESFMNRS
+235 TDESIIDRK
-244 NRFSKAELK
+244 NRFSKVELK

-285 ITLDNSGMFL
+285 MVLNNSGMFL

-310 DEMTYEVRKI
+310 DEMTYEVRKV
-320 KRELEKEDFQS
+320 KRELEKESFQS
-331 LKEKVYSLVLNDD
+331 LKENVYSLVLNDD
-344 NIREMTGDFKNKN
+344 NIREIIGDFKNKN
-357 FTENKNL
+357 FIENKNL
-364 VENEVKEIYE
+364 LENEVREIYE

-380 GNEFTNNFLVNNA
+380 GNDFTNNFLVNNA
-393 ENLGLTVNDDKKI
+393 QNLGLTVNDDKKI
-406 KEFLGENPED
+406 KEFLEENPE
-416 YKETNYKETMNE
+416 NYKETMNE
-428 YVKNIYMVYVQEFG
+428 YVKNIYMVNVQEFG
-442 AKVTAFSLNPNSTD
+442 AKATAFSLNPNSTD

-461 SEEEISGNSKYS
+461 SEKEILGKLKT
-473 NNNVKNLEKVYD
+473 NNYVKKLEKVYD
-485 DLYKYGKREVEKGK
+485 DLYKFGKREVEKGK
-499 EFLNNSIG
+499 EFLNNSVA
-507 YSRLAE
+507 YSRLAKM
-513 IVGLE
+513 VNLE
-518 VDMFSTKFH
+518 VDMFSTKFYD
-527 ELEKKNELKEEKEL
+527 LEIKNELKEEKEL
-541 SYKTKEKDIEKKETK
+541 SYKTKEKDIEKEKTK
-556 ENSKDDFDF
+556 ENSKDDFDFGIE

>member
-7 KDLSEKLFEFKE
+7 KDLREKLFEFKE

-42 SINLDETFFINIK
+42 SINLDETFFVHTK

-66 EMRRISKENPLME
+66 EMRRISEENSLME

-114 INNLEDS
+114 INNLKDDI
-121 SSYKMRVNNTLVSKI
+121 SYKMRVNNSLVSRI

-141 SLENIEGSFLLEYTP
+141 FLENIEGSFLLEYTP

-189 SYKEFYARKKYNENH
+189 SYKEFYVRKKYKEDNK
-204 RIAYKELNNFLNSGS
+204 IAYEELSAFLNSGS
-219 KSKEDFLNLA
+219 KSEENVLSLEN
-229 SGFNSF
+229 GFDNF
-235 TDESFMNRS
+235 TDESIIDRK
-244 NRFSKAELK
+244 NRFSKVELN

-331 LKEKVYSLVLNDD
+331 LKENVYSIVLNDD
-344 NIREMTGDFKNKN
+344 NIREITGNFKNKN
-357 FTENKNL
+357 FIENKNL

-374 DIFNGL
+374 DIFTGL
-380 GNEFTNNFLVNNA
+380 GNDFTNNFLVNNA
-393 ENLGLTVNDDKKI
+393 QNLGLTVNDDKKI
-406 KEFLGENPED
+406 KEFLEENPE
-416 YKETNYKETMNE
+416 NYKETMNE
-428 YVKNIYMVYVQEFG
+428 YVKNIYMVNVQEFG
-442 AKVTAFSLNPNSTD
+442 AKATAFSLNPNSTD

-461 SEEEISGNSKYS
+461 SEEEILGSS
-473 NNNVKNLEKVYD
+473 NNNVKKLEKVYD

-499 EFLNNSIG
+499 EFLNNSIV
-507 YSRLAE
+507 YSRLAK
-513 IVGLE
+513 IVKLE
-518 VDMFSTKFH
+518 VDMFSTKFY
-527 ELEKKNELKEEKEL
+527 ELEKKNELKEERKL
-541 SYKTKEKDIEKKETK
+541 SYKEKDIEKEKTK
-556 ENSKDDFDF
+556 ENSKDNFDFGIE

>member
-7 KDLSEKLFEFKE
+7 KDLREKLFEFKE

-42 SINLDETFFINIK
+42 SINLDETFFIHTK

-66 EMRRISKENPLME
+66 EMRRISEENPLME

-114 INNLEDS
+114 INNLKDD
-121 SSYKMRVNNTLVSKI
+121 SSYKMRVNNTLVRKI

-189 SYKEFYARKKYNENH
+189 SYKENDK
-204 RIAYKELNNFLNSGS
+204 IAYEELNAFLNSGS
-219 KSKEDFLNLA
+219 KSKEDFLNLE

-235 TDESFMNRS
+235 TDESIIDTK
-244 NRFSKAELK
+244 NRFSKVELK

-258 QEKNYIKIVKDDKEL
+258 QEKNYIKIVNDDKEL

-285 ITLDNSGMFL
+285 MVLNNSGMFL

-331 LKEKVYSLVLNDD
+331 LKENVYSLVLNDD
-344 NIREMTGDFKNKN
+344 NIREIIGDFKNKN
-357 FTENKNL
+357 FTKTKNL
-364 VENEVKEIYE
+364 VENLVENELKEIYE

-380 GNEFTNNFLVNNA
+380 GNDFTNNFLVNNA
-393 ENLGLTVNDDKKI
+393 QNLGLTVNDDKKI
-406 KEFLGENPED
+406 KEFLGENSED
-416 YKETNYKETMNE
+416 YKETMNE
-428 YVKNIYMVYVQEFG
+428 YVKSIYMVNVQEFG
-442 AKVTAFSLNPNSTD
+442 TKATAFSLNPNSTD

-461 SEEEISGNSKYS
+461 SEEEILGSS
-473 NNNVKNLEKVYD
+473 NNNVKKLEKVYD

-507 YSRLAE
+507 YSRLAK
-513 IVGLE
+513 IVKLE
-518 VDMFSTKFH
+518 VDMFSTKFY
-527 ELEKKNELKEEKEL
+527 ELEKKNELKEERKL
-541 SYKTKEKDIEKKETK
+541 SYKEKDIEKEKTE
-556 ENSKDDFDF
+556 ENSKDDFDFGIE

>member
-7 KDLSEKLFEFKE
+7 KDLREKLFEFKE

-42 SINLDETFFINIK
+42 SINLDETFFIHTK

-66 EMRRISKENPLME
+66 EMRRISEENPLME

-114 INNLEDS
+114 INNLKDD
-121 SSYKMRVNNTLVSKI
+121 SSYKMRVNNTLVRKI

-179 MGNELQKEEP
+179 MGNELEKEEP
-189 SYKEFYARKKYNENH
+189 SYKEFYARKKYEENH
-204 RIAYKELNNFLNSGS
+204 KTAYKELNIFLNSGS
-219 KSKEDFLNLA
+219 KSKEDFLNLE

-235 TDESFMNRS
+235 TDENMINRK
-244 NRFSKAELK
+244 NRFSKVELN

-331 LKEKVYSLVLNDD
+331 LKENVYSLVLNDD
-344 NIREMTGDFKNKN
+344 NIREIIGDFKNKN
-357 FTENKNL
+357 FIENKNL

-380 GNEFTNNFLVNNA
+380 GNDFTNNFLVNNA
-393 ENLGLTVNDDKKI
+393 QNLGLTVNDDKKI

-416 YKETNYKETMNE
+416 YKETMNE
-428 YVKNIYMVYVQEFG
+428 YMKSIYMVNVQEFG
-442 AKVTAFSLNPNSTD
+442 AKATAFSLNPNSTD

-461 SEEEISGNSKYS
+461 SEEEILGSS
-473 NNNVKNLEKVYD
+473 NNNVKKLEKVYD

-499 EFLNNSIG
+499 EFLNNSVAF
-507 YSRLAE
+507 SRLAKM
-513 IVGLE
+513 VKLE
-518 VDMFSTKFH
+518 VDMFSTKFY
-527 ELEKKNELKEEKEL
+527 ELEIKNELKEKRKLSEKA
-541 SYKTKEKDIEKKETK
+541 KDNDIEK
-556 ENSKDDFDF
+556 ENSKDDFDFGIE

>member
-7 KDLSEKLFEFKE
+7 KDLREKLFEFKE

-42 SINLDETFFINIK
+42 SINLDETFFVHIK

-61 NEDIS
+61 NGDIS

-79 EDEDL
+79 KDENV

-96 VQIGAS
+96 VEIGAT
-102 FYKDLKNESSQI
+102 FYKDLKNESFQI
-114 INNLEDS
+114 INNLEDD
-121 SSYKMRVNNTLVSKI
+121 SSYKMRVNNTLVGKI

-141 SLENIEGSFLLEYTP
+141 SLEKIEGSFLLEYTP

-164 KKNENDEFKT
+164 KKNNNDEFKT

-189 SYKEFYARKKYNENH
+189 SYKEFYVRKKYKEDNK
-204 RIAYKELNNFLNSGS
+204 IAYEELSAFLNSGS
-219 KSKEDFLNLA
+219 KSEENVLSLGN
-229 SGFNSF
+229 GFDNF
-235 TDESFMNRS
+235 TDESIIDKE
-244 NRFSKAELK
+244 NRFSKVELN

-258 QEKNYIKIVKDDKEL
+258 QEKNYIKIVKDDEEL

-285 ITLDNSGMFL
+285 IVLDNSGMFL

-331 LKEKVYSLVLNDD
+331 LKENVYSLVLNDD
-344 NIREMTGDFKNKN
+344 NIREITNDFKNKN
-357 FTENKNL
+357 FIENKNF
-364 VENEVKEIYE
+364 VENEVKKIYE
-374 DIFNGL
+374 DIFTGL
-380 GNEFTNNFLVNNA
+380 GNDFTNNFLVNNA
-393 ENLGLTVNDDKKI
+393 QNLGLTVNDDKKI
-406 KEFLGENPED
+406 KEFLEENPE
-416 YKETNYKETMNE
+416 NYKETMNE
-428 YVKNIYMVYVQEFG
+428 YVKNIYMVNVQEFG
-442 AKVTAFSLNPNSTD
+442 AKATAFSLNPNSTD

-461 SEEEISGNSKYS
+461 SEKEILGSS
-473 NNNVKNLEKVYD
+473 NNNVKKLEKVYD
-485 DLYKYGKREVEKGK
+485 DLYKFGKREVEKGK
-499 EFLNNSIG
+499 EFLNNSVA
-507 YSRLAE
+507 YSRLAKM
-513 IVGLE
+513 VNLE
-518 VDMFSTKFH
+518 VDMFSTKFYD
-527 ELEKKNELKEEKEL
+527 LEIKNELKEERKL
-541 SYKTKEKDIEKKETK
+541 SYKTKEKDIEKEKTK
-556 ENSKDDFDF
+556 ENSKDDFDFGIE

>member
-7 KDLSEKLFEFKE
+7 EDLREKLFEFKE

-42 SINLDETFFINIK
+42 SINLDETFFIHTK

-61 NEDIS
+61 NKDIS
-66 EMRRISKENPLME
+66 EMRRISEENPLME
-79 EDEDL
+79 KDEDL

-102 FYKDLKNESSQI
+102 FYKDLKNESFQI
-114 INNLEDS
+114 INNLENN
-121 SSYKMRVNNTLVSKI
+121 SSYKMRVNNSLVGKI
-136 DKINN
+136 DIINN
-141 SLENIEGSFLLEYTP
+141 SLEKIEGSFLLEYTP

-164 KKNENDEFKT
+164 KKDENDEFKT

-189 SYKEFYARKKYNENH
+189 SYKEFYARKKYKEDNK
-204 RIAYKELNNFLNSGS
+204 IAYKELNDFLNSGS
-219 KSKEDFLNLA
+219 KSEEDVLNLR
-229 SGFNSF
+229 SGFNNF
-235 TDESFMNRS
+235 TDESIIDTE
-244 NRFSKAELK
+244 NRFSKVELK

-285 ITLDNSGMFL
+285 IVLNNSGMFL

-320 KRELEKEDFQS
+320 KRELAKESFQS
-331 LKEKVYSLVLNDD
+331 LKEDVFSLVLNDD
-344 NIREMTGDFKNKN
+344 NIREITSDFKNKN
-357 FTENKNL
+357 FIENKNL
-364 VENEVKEIYE
+364 LENEVKEIYE

-380 GNEFTNNFLVNNA
+380 GNDFTNNFLVNNA
-393 ENLGLTVNDDKKI
+393 QNLGLTVNDDKKI
-406 KEFLGENPED
+406 KEFLEENPE
-416 YKETNYKETMNE
+416 NYKETMNE
-428 YVKNIYMVYVQEFG
+428 YVKNIYMVSVQEFG
-442 AKVTAFSLNPNSTD
+442 AKATAFSLNPNSKD

-461 SEEEISGNSKYS
+461 SKKEIVGSS
-473 NNNVKNLEKVYD
+473 NNNVKKLEKVYD
-485 DLYKYGKREVEKGK
+485 DLYKYGKREVDKGK
-499 EFLNNSIG
+499 EFLNNSIA
-507 YSRLAE
+507 YSRLAKM
-513 IVGLE
+513 VNLE
-518 VDMFSTKFH
+518 VDMFSTKFY
-527 ELEKKNELKEEKEL
+527 ELEIKNELKEEKKI
-541 SYKTKEKDIEKKETK
+541 SDKTKNKDIEKEH
-556 ENSKDDFDF
+556 SKDNFDFGIE

>member
-7 KDLSEKLFEFKE
+7 KDLREKLFEFKE

-42 SINLDETFFINIK
+42 SINLDETFFIHTK

-66 EMRRISKENPLME
+66 EMRRISEENPLME

-114 INNLEDS
+114 INNLKDD
-121 SSYKMRVNNTLVSKI
+121 SSYKMRVNNTLVRKI

-189 SYKEFYARKKYNENH
+189 SYKEFYARKKYKENDK
-204 RIAYKELNNFLNSGS
+204 IAYEELNAFLNSGS
-219 KSKEDFLNLA
+219 KSKEDFLNLE

-235 TDESFMNRS
+235 TDESIIDRK
-244 NRFSKAELK
+244 NRFSKVELN

-285 ITLDNSGMFL
+285 MVLDNSGMFL

-320 KRELEKEDFQS
+320 KRELEKESFQS
-331 LKEKVYSLVLNDD
+331 LKENVYSLILNDD
-344 NIREMTGDFKNKN
+344 NIREIIGDFKNKN
-357 FTENKNL
+357 FIENKNL
-364 VENEVKEIYE
+364 LENEVKEIYE

-380 GNEFTNNFLVNNA
+380 ESDFTNNFLVNNA
-393 ENLGLTVNDDKKI
+393 QNLGLTVNDDKKI

-416 YKETNYKETMNE
+416 YKETMTE
-428 YVKNIYMVYVQEFG
+428 YVKSIYMVNVQEFG
-442 AKVTAFSLNPNSTD
+442 AKATTFSLNPNSTD

-461 SEEEISGNSKYS
+461 SEEEILGSS
-473 NNNVKNLEKVYD
+473 NNNVKKLEKVYD

-507 YSRLAE
+507 YSRLAK
-513 IVGLE
+513 IVKLE
-518 VDMFSTKFH
+518 VDMFSTKFY
-527 ELEKKNELKEEKEL
+527 ELEKKNELKEERKL
-541 SYKTKEKDIEKKETK
+541 SYKEKDIEKEKMK
-556 ENSKDDFDF
+556 ENSKDNFDFGIE

>member
-7 KDLSEKLFEFKE
+7 EDLREKLFEFKE

-42 SINLDETFFINIK
+42 SINLDETFFIHTK

-61 NEDIS
+61 NKDIS
-66 EMRRISKENPLME
+66 EMRRISEENPLME
-79 EDEDL
+79 KDEDL

-102 FYKDLKNESSQI
+102 FYKDLKNESFQI
-114 INNLEDS
+114 INNLENN
-121 SSYKMRVNNTLVSKI
+121 SSYKMRVNNSLVGKI
-136 DKINN
+136 DTINN
-141 SLENIEGSFLLEYTP
+141 SLEKIEGSFLLEYTP

-164 KKNENDEFKT
+164 KKDENDEFKT

-189 SYKEFYARKKYNENH
+189 SYKEFYARKKYKEDNK
-204 RIAYKELNNFLNSGS
+204 IAYKELNDFLNSGS
-219 KSKEDFLNLA
+219 KSEEDVLNLR
-229 SGFNSF
+229 SGFNNF
-235 TDESFMNRS
+235 TDESIIDTE
-244 NRFSKAELK
+244 NRFSKVELK

-285 ITLDNSGMFL
+285 IVLNNSGMFL

-320 KRELEKEDFQS
+320 KRELAKESFQS
-331 LKEKVYSLVLNDD
+331 LKEDVFSLVLNDD
-344 NIREMTGDFKNKN
+344 NIREITSDFKNKN
-357 FTENKNL
+357 FIENKNL
-364 VENEVKEIYE
+364 LENEVKEIYE

-380 GNEFTNNFLVNNA
+380 GNDFTNNFLVNNA
-393 ENLGLTVNDDKKI
+393 QNLGLTVNDDKKI
-406 KEFLGENPED
+406 KEFLEENPE
-416 YKETNYKETMNE
+416 NYKETMNE
-428 YVKNIYMVYVQEFG
+428 YVKNIYMVSVQEFG
-442 AKVTAFSLNPNSTD
+442 AKATAFSLNPNSKD

-461 SEEEISGNSKYS
+461 SKKEIVGSS
-473 NNNVKNLEKVYD
+473 NNNVKKLEKVYD
-485 DLYKYGKREVEKGK
+485 DLYKYGKREVDKGK
-499 EFLNNSIG
+499 EFLNNSIA
-507 YSRLAE
+507 YSRLAKM
-513 IVGLE
+513 VNLE
-518 VDMFSTKFH
+518 VDMFSTKFY
-527 ELEKKNELKEEKEL
+527 ELEKKNELKEERKL
-541 SYKTKEKDIEKKETK
+541 SYKEKDIEKEKIK
-556 ENSKDDFDF
+556 ENSKDNFDFGIE

>member
-7 KDLSEKLFEFKE
+7 KDLREKLFEFKE

-66 EMRRISKENPLME
+66 EMRRISEENPLME

-96 VQIGAS
+96 VQIGES

-114 INNLEDS
+114 INNLKDD

-164 KKNENDEFKT
+164 KKDENDEFKT

-179 MGNELQKEEP
+179 MGNELEKEEP
-189 SYKEFYARKKYNENH
+189 SYKEFYARKKYKENH
-204 RIAYKELNNFLNSGS
+204 KIAYKELNIFLNSGS
-219 KSKEDFLNLA
+219 KSKEDFLNLE

-235 TDESFMNRS
+235 TDENMINRK
-244 NRFSKAELK
+244 NRFSKVELY

-258 QEKNYIKIVKDDKEL
+258 QEKNYIKIVKDDEEL

-331 LKEKVYSLVLNDD
+331 LKENVYSLVLNDD
-344 NIREMTGDFKNKN
+344 NIRKITGDFKNKN
-357 FTENKNL
+357 FIENKNL

-380 GNEFTNNFLVNNA
+380 GNDFTNNFLVNNA
-393 ENLGLTVNDDKKI
+393 QNLGLTVNDDKKI
-406 KEFLGENPED
+406 KEFLEENPE
-416 YKETNYKETMNE
+416 NYKETMNE
-428 YVKNIYMVYVQEFG
+428 YVKNIYMVNVQEFG
-442 AKVTAFSLNPNSTD
+442 AKATAFSLNPNSTD

-461 SEEEISGNSKYS
+461 SEKEILGSS
-473 NNNVKNLEKVYD
+473 NNNVKKLEKVYD
-485 DLYKYGKREVEKGK
+485 DLYKFGKREVEKGK
-499 EFLNNSIG
+499 EFLNNSVA
-507 YSRLAE
+507 YSRLAKM
-513 IVGLE
+513 VNLE
-518 VDMFSTKFH
+518 VDMFSTKFYD
-527 ELEKKNELKEEKEL
+527 LEIKNELKEERKL
-541 SYKTKEKDIEKKETK
+541 SYKTKEKDIEKEKTK
-556 ENSKDDFDF
+556 ENSKDDFDFGIE

>member
-7 KDLSEKLFEFKE
+7 KDLREKLFEFKE

-42 SINLDETFFINIK
+42 SINLDETFFIHTK

-66 EMRRISKENPLME
+66 EMRRISEENPLME

-114 INNLEDS
+114 INNLKDD
-121 SSYKMRVNNTLVSKI
+121 SSYKMRVNNTLVRKI

-164 KKNENDEFKT
+164 KKDEKDEFKT

-189 SYKEFYARKKYNENH
+189 SYKEFYARKKYKENDK
-204 RIAYKELNNFLNSGS
+204 IPYKELNAFLNSGS
-219 KSKEDFLNLA
+219 KSEEDVLSLEN
-229 SGFNSF
+229 GFDNF
-235 TDESFMNRS
+235 TDESIIDRK
-244 NRFSKAELK
+244 NRFSKVELK

-285 ITLDNSGMFL
+285 IVLNNSGMFL

-320 KRELEKEDFQS
+320 KRELAKESFQS
-331 LKEKVYSLVLNDD
+331 LKEDVFSLVLNDD
-344 NIREMTGDFKNKN
+344 NIREITSDFKNKN
-357 FTENKNL
+357 FIENKNL
-364 VENEVKEIYE
+364 LENEVKEIYE

-380 GNEFTNNFLVNNA
+380 GNDFTNNFLVNNA
-393 ENLGLTVNDDKKI
+393 QNLGLTVNDDKKI
-406 KEFLGENPED
+406 KEFLEENPE
-416 YKETNYKETMNE
+416 NYKETMNE
-428 YVKNIYMVYVQEFG
+428 YVKNIYMVSVQEFG
-442 AKVTAFSLNPNSTD
+442 AKATAFSLNPNSKD

-461 SEEEISGNSKYS
+461 SKKEIVGSS
-473 NNNVKNLEKVYD
+473 NNNVKKLEKVYD
-485 DLYKYGKREVEKGK
+485 DLYKYGKREVDKGK
-499 EFLNNSIG
+499 EFLNNSIA
-507 YSRLAE
+507 YSRLAKM
-513 IVGLE
+513 VNLE
-518 VDMFSTKFH
+518 VDMFSTKFY
-527 ELEKKNELKEEKEL
+527 ELEKKNELKEERKL
-541 SYKTKEKDIEKKETK
+541 SYKEKDIEKEKMK
-556 ENSKDDFDF
+556 ENSKDNFDFGIE

>member
-7 KDLSEKLFEFKE
+7 KDLREKLFEFKE

-42 SINLDETFFINIK
+42 SINLDETFFVHTK

-66 EMRRISKENPLME
+66 EMRRISEENPLME
-79 EDEDL
+79 KDEDL

-114 INNLEDS
+114 INNLKDD

-141 SLENIEGSFLLEYTP
+141 SFENIEGSFLLEYTP
-156 YLSSLYLT
+156 YLSNLYLT

-189 SYKEFYARKKYNENH
+189 SYKEFYVRKKYKEDNK
-204 RIAYKELNNFLNSGS
+204 IAYEELSAFLNSGS
-219 KSKEDFLNLA
+219 KSEENVLSLEN
-229 SGFNSF
+229 GFDNF
-235 TDESFMNRS
+235 TDESIIDRK
-244 NRFSKAELK
+244 NRFSKVELN

-295 FYKEQDKVKEHEKTL
+295 FYKEQAKVKEHEKTL

-331 LKEKVYSLVLNDD
+331 LKENVYSLVLNDD
-344 NIREMTGDFKNKN
+344 NIREIIGDFKNKN
-357 FTENKNL
+357 FTKNKNL
-364 VENEVKEIYE
+364 VENLVENELKEIYE

-380 GNEFTNNFLVNNA
+380 GNDFTNNFLVNNA
-393 ENLGLTVNDDKKI
+393 QNLGLTVNDDKKI
-406 KEFLGENPED
+406 KEFLGENSED
-416 YKETNYKETMNE
+416 YKETMNE
-428 YVKNIYMVYVQEFG
+428 YVKSIYMVNIQEFG
-442 AKVTAFSLNPNSTD
+442 TKATAFSLNPNSTD

-461 SEEEISGNSKYS
+461 SEEEILGSS
-473 NNNVKNLEKVYD
+473 NNNVKKLEKVYD

-507 YSRLAE
+507 YSRLAK
-513 IVGLE
+513 IVKLE
-518 VDMFSTKFH
+518 VDMFSTKFY

-541 SYKTKEKDIEKKETK
+541 SYKTKEKDIEKTK
-556 ENSKDDFDF
+556 ENSKDDFDFGIE